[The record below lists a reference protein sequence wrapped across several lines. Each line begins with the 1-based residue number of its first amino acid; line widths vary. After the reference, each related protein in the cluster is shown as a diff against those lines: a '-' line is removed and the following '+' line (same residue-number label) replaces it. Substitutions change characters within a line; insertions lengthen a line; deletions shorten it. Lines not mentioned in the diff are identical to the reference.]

1 MYKFGPIQK
10 KILLVL
16 LGGVA
21 LGLSSSPRQ
30 YYYTFGKIS
39 SEWKKIRKDNLHRAI
54 SILAREKLVE
64 EKVLPNGLVELTLTK
79 KGRKEAGI
87 LTLLSGINSFKKP
100 KKWDK
105 KWRIVIFDIPED
117 DRIFR
122 RILRQHLRALS
133 FFKLQQSVF
142 VSPYP
147 CEKVIADLT
156 CIYSAN
162 KYVKIIIAIKIDD
175 EKKIKKHFSIFA

>member
-1 MYKFGPIQK
+1 MYKFGPTQK
-10 KILLVL
+10 KILLAL

-30 YYYTFGKIS
+30 YFYTLRRIS
-39 SEWKKIRKDNLHRAI
+39 NDWKNIREDNFDR
-54 SILAREKLVE
+54 SFSVLAKEKFIE
-64 EKVLPNGLVELTLTK
+64 EKILPNGLVKLTLTK

-87 LTLLSGINSFKKP
+87 LTLLKGISSFKKP

-105 KWRIVIFDIPED
+105 KWRIVIFDIPEG

-122 RILRQHLRALS
+122 RILRQHLRALY
-133 FFKLQQSVF
+133 FFKVQQSVF
-142 VSPYP
+142 ISPYP

-156 CIYSAN
+156 RIYSAN

-175 EKKIKKHFSIFA
+175 EKRIKKHFSINV